1 MVRVRIEVSR
11 GSFLKRE
18 GERVEYISP
27 VPCPFNY
34 GCIEGELAE
43 DGDPP
48 DVLLLG
54 PSCARG
60 SLQEA
65 PLVGK
70 VLFLDAGCADP
81 KLVASHRPPS
91 RAERRGI
98 EAFFRLYA
106 PIRRILNLLQGKPGE
121 TRYLGV
127 EWLA

>member
-1 MVRVRIEVSR
+1 MVQVRIEVPR

-27 VPCPFNY
+27 LPCPFNY

-48 DVLLLG
+48 DVILLG

-65 PLVGK
+65 PIVGR
-70 VLFLDAGCADP
+70 VLFRDAGCADP
-81 KLVASHRPPS
+81 KLVAGNRPPTA
-91 RAERRGI
+91 AERRAV

-106 PIRRILNLLQGKPGE
+106 PVRRLLNVVQKKRGE

-127 EWLA
+127 EWY

>member
-1 MVRVRIEVSR
+1 MVQVRIEVSR

-18 GERVEYISP
+18 GERVEYVSP

-48 DVLLLG
+48 DVILLG
-54 PSCARG
+54 PACPRG

-65 PLVGK
+65 PLVGR
-70 VLFLDAGCADP
+70 VLFRDAGCADP
-81 KLVASHRPPS
+81 KWVAGHRPPS
-91 RAERRGI
+91 VVERRAV
-98 EAFFRLYA
+98 ETFFRVYA
-106 PIRRILNLLQGKPGE
+106 PLRRLLNLLQRKQGE

-127 EWLA
+127 EWY